1 MATLGWA
8 VITPTNRP
16 EEYVRFLEAWRPLFE
31 KHKVYLIVCQDN
43 DKNYPEIEKALK
55 QMHFTSE
62 LLTWK
67 DIKAKYIPKK
77 TDMVRSWGFYE
88 AYQTER
94 EYFLTLD
101 DDTRPVGD
109 IFEEYE
115 KQFTEG
121 SVLSEFLSVGALTTS
136 GLEMRGFPYKD
147 RVKKDVAVQYGG
159 WSGVLDYDAATQLAV
174 PKTPQSFLPIVMP
187 VPKGSLA
194 TCCIMNATWKRD
206 YTPIMWQLP
215 MLDGRYNRI
224 GDIWSG
230 IFIKKVL
237 DSIGAVMVI
246 NGKATVMHD
255 RASNPYNSLQK
266 EAPSVLMNDH
276 IANRVSCKTTEM
288 IAAYREVTDTAQA
301 FLMEHDPEYADHF
314 RAARDEWLG
323 LFTS

>member
-1 MATLGWA
+1 MKWA

-16 EEYVRFLEAWRPLFE
+16 QEYVRFLEAWRPLFE
-31 KHKVYLIVCQDN
+31 KHKVHLYVCQDN
-43 DKNYPEIEKALK
+43 DKTYTEIADALGSAP
-55 QMHFTSE
+55 FDYT

-67 DIKAKYIPKK
+67 DIKTKYIPTK
-77 TDMVRSWGFYE
+77 TDMVRSWGFYK
-88 AYQTER
+88 AYQAGHDHMM
-94 EYFLTLD
+94 TLD
-101 DDTRPVGD
+101 DDVRPIEDV
-109 IFEEYE
+109 FEAYE
-115 KQFTEG
+115 EEFKNG
-121 SVLSEFLSVGALTTS
+121 SVLSRYLSVGSLTTS

-174 PKTPQSFLPIVMP
+174 PKTPQTFLPVVMP

-194 TCCIMNATWKRD
+194 TCCIMNAAWKRE

-230 IFIKKVL
+230 IFIKRVL
-237 DSIGAVMVI
+237 DSIGSVMVL